1 MFTKNTAYLE
11 LGKRGRGGYPIL
23 AWATY
28 SPGLL
33 ERKLEIKF
41 SVDHLVGVF
50 TNTLGNDAEKVDP
63 EDQA

>member
-23 AWATY
+23 ARATY

-33 ERKLEIKF
+33 ERKF

>member
-1 MFTKNTAYLE
+1 M
-11 LGKRGRGGYPIL
+11 GKGEGVGIL

-28 SPGLL
+28 SPRLL
-33 ERKLEIKF
+33 ERKLERKF